1 MLKRLLGFELPNE
14 PDAVSVMNCP
24 VDELCREPN
33 CAWPLLSRLTGPFPV
48 NESLFLEAV
57 RLTLPAAVASSAP
70 AAGLRTATV
79 TGVPEGLK
87 IEPVIVALT

>member
-1 MLKRLLGFELPNE
+1 MLKRLLGFELTNE
-14 PDAVSVMNCP
+14 PEAVSVMNCP
-24 VDELCREPN
+24 VDEVLREPN
-33 CAWPLLSRLTGPFPV
+33 CAWPLLRLTGPVPK
-48 NESLFLEAV
+48 NDAGFLEAV
-57 RLTLPAAVASSAP
+57 RLTLPVAVASSAF